1 MKPVFVDTDS
11 TRVGFA
17 KNILESAGIAC
28 FVQNENT
35 RTLGM
40 SVMGF
45 SHTPLN
51 DPVLCVL
58 SEDRIEEARNLLREH
73 FGTAVDAGEWPCPAC
88 KESNPAS
95 FDLCWNCQATK
106 PE

>member
-1 MKPVFVDTDS
+1 MTTVFTDQDS

-17 KNILESAGIAC
+17 RNILESAGIAC

-35 RTLGM
+35 QTLGV
-40 SVMGF
+40 SLLGY
-45 SHTPLN
+45 SHAAIL
-51 DPVLCVL
+51 DPALCVVDDG
-58 SEDRIEEARNLLREH
+58 SVEEARTLLREH
-73 FGTAVDAGEWPCPAC
+73 FGPEVEKAEWTCPAC

-95 FDLCWNCQATK
+95 FDLCWNCQTAQ

>member
-28 FVQNENT
+28 FVQNEST
-35 RTLGM
+35 PTLGM
-40 SVMGF
+40 NVFGF
-45 SHTPLN
+45 SQTPLN
-51 DPVLCVL
+51 DPVLHVMD
-58 SEDRIEEARNLLREH
+58 EGRIEEARNLLREH

-95 FDLCWNCQATK
+95 FDLCWNCQAAK